1 MNPIAKDGKFSLSE
15 EFIMKK
21 KFNPKKYP
29 SNATNEFSNIDNEVA
44 TKLLNIARI
53 FQATPMGTPT
63 TLKCHSSPI
72 SHYFVK
78 VHTALLR

>member
-1 MNPIAKDGKFSLSE
+1 
-15 EFIMKK
+15 
-21 KFNPKKYP
+21 
-29 SNATNEFSNIDNEVA
+29 
-44 TKLLNIARI
+44 LNIARI

-78 VHTALLR
+78 VHNLVALAINHEDDELVVN